1 MLNYLQKD
9 IEITNYSNFKTKAF
23 SKYFFEIKTKDDVF
37 KLKEIREFCKNNN
50 LDLLFIWWGT
60 NLLFAFDNY
69 NGVVIKNSLTW
80 WNYDKSSQ
88 ILHTYSNERISDV
101 AQNLENNYW
110 QYLWHR
116 FIWLPW
122 SIWGAIFWNAGC
134 FWLET
139 ENNFLDSEIYNI
151 ETWQIK
157 IFNKNE
163 MSFSYRNSILKELN
177 NKYFVISARFD
188 LSKKIEKYHSDVD
201 NLDFRENKQPKWNT
215 CWSFF
220 KNPSKEFSAWFLIE
234 SVWLKWYKIW
244 GAFFSPIHANFLMH
258 DGNWTY
264 NNLLELI
271 DLAIEKVYNQYQ
283 IKLSPEVRIIFNK

>member
-37 KLKEIREFCKNNN
+37 KLKEIKEFCKNNN

-60 NLLFAFDNY
+60 NLLFAFDIFNWI
-69 NGVVIKNSLTW
+69 VIKNSLNW
-80 WNYDKSSQ
+80 WEYDKSSHN
-88 ILHTYSNERISDV
+88 LHVYSNERISEV
-101 AQNLENNYW
+101 SQNLENNYW
-110 QYLWHR
+110 QKLWHR

-122 SIWGAIFWNAGC
+122 SIWWAIYWNAWC

-139 ENNFLDSEIYNI
+139 ENNFLDSEIFDI

-157 IFNKNE
+157 IFNKND
-163 MSFSYRNSILKELN
+163 MRFSYRNSILKDFN

-234 SVWLKWYKIW
+234 SVWLKWYKVW
-244 GAFFSPIHANFLMH
+244 GAFFSPLHANFLMH
-258 DGNWTY
+258 DWNWTY
-264 NNLLELI
+264 NDLLELI
-271 DLAIEKVYNQYQ
+271 DLAIEKVNTQYQ